1 MVSDEQIYAGRAVW
15 GVDKVLPVDI
25 VKEATVATPA
35 RTISFKLDQDT
46 RARIEHLA
54 ESRRRTAHWIMREAI
69 TQYVEREEKREA
81 FRQDTLKAWEKCRT
95 TGLHVT
101 AEETDAWL
109 NRLEQGDD
117 IEPPECHT

>member
-1 MVSDEQIYAGRAVW
+1 MTAS
-15 GVDKVLPVDI
+15 
-25 VKEATVATPA
+25 A
-35 RTISFKLDQDT
+35 RTISVKLDQET

-81 FRQDTLKAWEKCRT
+81 FRQDTLKAWEEYRT
-95 TGLHVT
+95 TGRHVT
-101 AEETDAWL
+101 AEEADAWL

-117 IEPPECHT
+117 IGPPECHA